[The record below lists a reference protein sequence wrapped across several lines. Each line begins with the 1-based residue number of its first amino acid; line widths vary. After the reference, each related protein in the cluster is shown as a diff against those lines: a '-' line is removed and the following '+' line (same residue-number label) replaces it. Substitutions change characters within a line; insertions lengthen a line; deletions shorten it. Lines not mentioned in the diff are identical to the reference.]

1 MTVETRDEM
10 MAANLLKKQEVDK
23 KRSVAERNAEFQEY
37 LKINDID
44 FEGSYTDVA
53 LKAMNEQNTL
63 GGLGGNGIINVFNQ
77 GGDTITPI
85 TMSTGGA
92 KTATTI
98 LQGFNQGNGMGYC
111 PVPGLLGT

>member
-1 MTVETRDEM
+1 
-10 MAANLLKKQEVDK
+10 
-23 KRSVAERNAEFQEY
+23 
-37 LKINDID
+37 
-44 FEGSYTDVA
+44 
-53 LKAMNEQNTL
+53 MNEQDPL
-63 GGLGGNGIINVFNQ
+63 GLGGGNGIINVFNQ

-98 LQGFNQGNGMGYC
+98 LQGFNRGDGLGYC